1 MKKLIEKFR
10 RDTWWMGLFLGLV
23 VPAITFAVF
32 LGLFALALH
41 FAPRTAAVDVFDIHT
56 ICKIILI
63 SMVPSVFVMRYY
75 LLKLKYDY
83 TGRGILLMTFLI
95 AIIFTVLNFMY

>member
-1 MKKLIEKFR
+1 MKKLIEKLR
-10 RDTWWMGLFLGLV
+10 RDSWGMGIFLGLV

-41 FAPRTAAVDVFDIHT
+41 LAPRTEAIDVFDIHT

-95 AIIFTVLNFMY
+95 AVVFTILNFMY